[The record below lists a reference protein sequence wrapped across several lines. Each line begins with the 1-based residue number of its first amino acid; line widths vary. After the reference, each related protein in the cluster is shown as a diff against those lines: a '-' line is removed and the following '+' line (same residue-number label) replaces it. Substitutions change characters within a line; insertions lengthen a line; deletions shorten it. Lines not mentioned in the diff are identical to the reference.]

1 MLQSNLR
8 WARWLGPE
16 AWPVWC
22 PGLQHWLL
30 NQGKEK
36 GGTAGS
42 QAVPTS
48 HRSTQKE
55 EKPLLTDRAYQG
67 LARDGERA
75 TAPQPLCWAELAAE
89 TRGHSPPQ
97 HFLPSV
103 YSTGMVTNWRS
114 VECLVFQMFL
124 CQGLRV
130 AQSIWQGLRVAQTL
144 PTFDAI
150 TIEVSDSH
158 RVA

>member
-1 MLQSNLR
+1 MSPVAG
-8 WARWLGPE
+8 ARSMTCVMSGIATLTSEPRQGGRRNSRLPGCAHKPQINPE
-16 AWPVWC
+16 R
-22 PGLQHWLL
+22 
-30 NQGKEK
+30 GK
-36 GGTAGS
+36 A
-42 QAVPTS
+42 
-48 HRSTQKE
+48 
-55 EKPLLTDRAYQG
+55 LLTDRAYQG

-89 TRGHSPPQ
+89 TRGHPPPQ

-103 YSTGMVTNWRS
+103 YSTGMVTNWWS
-114 VECLVFQMFL
+114 VECLVFQML
-124 CQGLRV
+124 MCQGLRV